1 MSSRQPNIRPRPTA
15 LFTMT
20 DLSTPIIQ
28 APMAGGPSTPDLA
41 AAVSNAG
48 GLGFLA
54 AGYRSADQV
63 AGDITAV
70 RARTTGPFGVN
81 FFVPQRSV
89 GVDNDLRTYA
99 DELKGDA
106 ARYDTA
112 VGEQRTDDDDWE
124 GKLVVLEKM
133 RPPVVSFTFGAP
145 PAATTA
151 KLQGAGIFVMV
162 TVTTEDEAAT
172 AIALGVDALLVQ
184 GPEAGGHR
192 GTFDPAVVP
201 ETKPL
206 DLLLTGIAAKT
217 DLPLIAAGSIS
228 TSSDVRNVLRR
239 GAAAAQAGTAFLL
252 ADEAGTK
259 SAHRDALTS
268 GQFGRTIITRAFSG
282 RYARGLLND
291 FIRHHD
297 QSAPLGY
304 PQVHHMTSPIRAAA
318 AAAHDPQRLSLWA
331 GTGYR
336 LARAAPAAT
345 IVAHLGSV

>member
-70 RARTTGPFGVN
+70 RARTTGLFGVN

-112 VGEQRTDDDDWE
+112 VGEQRTDDGDWE

-151 KLQGAGIFVMV
+151 KLQ
-162 TVTTEDEAAT
+162 
-172 AIALGVDALLVQ
+172 DAEIVRD
-184 GPEAGGHR
+184 GDRNHRRRSGHCHRPGG
-192 GTFDPAVVP
+192 
-201 ETKPL
+201 
-206 DLLLTGIAAKT
+206 
-217 DLPLIAAGSIS
+217 
-228 TSSDVRNVLRR
+228 RR
-239 GAAAAQAGTAFLL
+239 
-252 ADEAGTK
+252 
-259 SAHRDALTS
+259 
-268 GQFGRTIITRAFSG
+268 
-282 RYARGLLND
+282 
-291 FIRHHD
+291 
-297 QSAPLGY
+297 P
-304 PQVHHMTSPIRAAA
+304 V
-318 AAAHDPQRLSLWA
+318 
-331 GTGYR
+331 GTGSGSR
-336 LARAAPAAT
+336 RPPRHFRSRRRAGDETP
-345 IVAHLGSV
+345 